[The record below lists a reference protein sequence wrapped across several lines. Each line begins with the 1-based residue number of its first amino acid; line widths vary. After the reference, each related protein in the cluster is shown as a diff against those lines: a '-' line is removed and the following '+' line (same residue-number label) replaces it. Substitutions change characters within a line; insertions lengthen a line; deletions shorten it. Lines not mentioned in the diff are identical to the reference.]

1 MSGHSKWA
9 TTKRAKAVT
18 DAKRGAIFT
27 KLANIITIAAK
38 EKSGD
43 LDTNFS
49 LRMAV
54 EKAKT
59 ANMPKD
65 NIEKAIK
72 RGTGEL
78 EGGQIE
84 ELYYEGI
91 GPANSQFIVKAL
103 TDNKNRSAAEI
114 RHLFTKYGGSLG
126 TVMWNFDKKG
136 VIRISDLKFSPAKR
150 AQEISDLELDL
161 IEVGAQDII
170 EEDEGIT
177 IITEIPDLQNVN
189 KFLEDKEIK
198 SESAEIEFIAKD
210 EAEVDEDT
218 KEKLEKFIEALEEN
232 EDISDYYTNINI

>member
-27 KLANIITIAAK
+27 KIANIITIAAK
-38 EKSGD
+38 EKGGD
-43 LDTNFS
+43 MDTNFS

-114 RHLFTKYGGSLG
+114 RHLFTKHGGSLG
-126 TVMWNFDKKG
+126 SVMWNFDKKG
-136 VIRISDLKFSPAKR
+136 VIRISDLKFK
-150 AQEISDLELDL
+150 ISDLELDL
-161 IEVGAQDII
+161 IEAGAQDII
-170 EEDEGIT
+170 QEDEGFT

-198 SESAEIEFIAKD
+198 SESAEIEYMAKEESQVEETD
-210 EAEVDEDT
+210 
-218 KEKLEKFIEALEEN
+218 KEKMEKFIDALEEN
-232 EDISDYYTNINI
+232 EDISDYYTNINM

>member
-27 KLANIITIAAK
+27 KLANIITVAAK
-38 EKSGD
+38 EKGGD
-43 LDTNFS
+43 METNFN

-54 EKAKT
+54 EKAKS

-91 GPANSQFIVKAL
+91 GPANSQFIIKVL

-114 RHLFTKYGGSLG
+114 RHLFTKHGGSLG
-126 TVMWNFDKKG
+126 SVMWNFDKKG
-136 VIRISDLKFSPAKR
+136 IIRISDLELK
-150 AQEISDLELDL
+150 ISDLELEL
-161 IEVGAQDII
+161 IESGAQDIL
-170 EEDEGIT
+170 EEEEGIT
-177 IITEIPDLQNVN
+177 IITKIPDLQNVN
-189 KFLEDKEIK
+189 KFLEDKKVK
-198 SESAEIEFIAKD
+198 SESAEIEYIAK
-210 EAEVDEDT
+210 EESQVDEEN
-218 KEKLEKFIEALEEN
+218 KEKLEKFIDALEEN
-232 EDISDYYTNINI
+232 EDVSDYYTNINI